1 MAIIQSTQTHPKFT
15 PHFPVLNSSDSKSA
29 LSLRRPVNK
38 KLLTEAQ
45 SWVKNIPGTWIWKLA
60 VHKAKEAYGIIEPE
74 PYPEVGDTRDNFVC
88 TYSNPAAGEYIFSRK
103 GSVVRHA

>member
-1 MAIIQSTQTHPKFT
+1 MTSVNITTTADVIKEDV
-15 PHFPVLNSSDSKSA
+15 VL
-29 LSLRRPVNK
+29 LRNPINK
-38 KLLTEAQ
+38 KLLAEAQ

-88 TYSNPAAGEYIFSRK
+88 TYSNPTVGEYIFSRK
-103 GSVVRHA
+103 GSVVRHG